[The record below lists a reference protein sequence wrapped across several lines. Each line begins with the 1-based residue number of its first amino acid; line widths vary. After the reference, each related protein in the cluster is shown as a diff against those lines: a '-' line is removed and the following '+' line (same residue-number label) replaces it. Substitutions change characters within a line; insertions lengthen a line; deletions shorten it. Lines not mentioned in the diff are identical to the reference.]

1 MMRYLVTGGAGFIG
15 SHVVEHLV
23 EQGREVRV
31 LDNFSAGKA
40 EHLAAVHGRI
50 DLRKGDVRDLERC
63 REVMDGVQVVIHLA
77 AVHEV
82 PRSVENPMET
92 HDVNITGT
100 LNVLW
105 AAHGAGVKRLVL
117 SSSSA
122 IYGESP
128 VNPRTEATM
137 PSPTSSP
144 YAVSKLAGEYYCQL
158 FSRLYQFET
167 VALRYFNVYGPR
179 QDAASPYAAVI
190 PKFVDSLK
198 AQTAPTIYGDGEQSR
213 DFLHIRDCVAATLAA
228 CEAPGVSGR
237 FFNIG
242 TGRRTTVNELC
253 AMLQSIIGS
262 DLQPR
267 YEPVRPGDIEHDL
280 ADINQAR
287 RCLFYEPRMEL
298 RQGLATMI
306 GTEDPHDGT
315 QLNTRGACSLESFR
329 A

>member
-1 MMRYLVTGGAGFIG
+1 MARYLVTGGAGFIG
-15 SHVVEHLV
+15 SHVVESLV
-23 EQGREVRV
+23 EQGRDVRV

-40 EHLAAVHGRI
+40 EHLEAVRGRI
-50 DLRKGDVRDLERC
+50 DVRKGDVRDIVRC

-92 HDVNITGT
+92 HDVNVSGT

-105 AAHGAGVKRLVL
+105 AAHNAGVKRLIL

-122 IYGESP
+122 VYGDSP
-128 VNPRTEATM
+128 VNPRTET
-137 PSPTSSP
+137 STLVPTSSP
-144 YAVSKLAGEYYCQL
+144 YAVSKLAAEYYCQL
-158 FSRLYQFET
+158 FSQLYQLET

-179 QDAASPYAAVI
+179 QDASSPYAAVI
-190 PKFVDSLK
+190 PKFVDGLR

-237 FFNIG
+237 VFNIG

-253 AMLQSIIGS
+253 AVLQNLLGT
-262 DLQPR
+262 DLQPQ

-280 ADINQAR
+280 ADIDQAR
-287 RCLFYEPRMEL
+287 RHLFYEPRVDLRHGLTTLIGFEYQHDSGEL
-298 RQGLATMI
+298 NAR
-306 GTEDPHDGT
+306 
-315 QLNTRGACSLESFR
+315 NACSLEGFR